1 MLLRSGQKPFK
12 CPECPVTFS
21 TKSNRERHMV
31 RKHGL
36 DIQDPVTR
44 ASMERPYKCHNC
56 DETFTS
62 AGARRDDF

>member
-1 MLLRSGQKPFK
+1 MALSGQKPFK
-12 CPECPVTFS
+12 CPDCSVTFS

-36 DIQDPVTR
+36 DIQDPATR
-44 ASMERPYKCHNC
+44 ARMERPYRCHTC

-62 AGARRDDF
+62 ASE

>member
-1 MLLRSGQKPFK
+1 MFSLTGQKPFK

-36 DIQDPVTR
+36 NINDPATR
-44 ASMERPYKCHNC
+44 QAMEKPYSCHTCSENFTCASMS
-56 DETFTS
+56 F
-62 AGARRDDF
+62 FV